1 MKKLNTEQQAEIIMD
16 FLESE
21 WASLAEKI
29 LDLKTIELNRFKQ
42 LFVDTWKFFMKE
54 ETSDTTV
61 SRKSLPLITA
71 MAGITNLN
79 CYPKGISTYTFDVCI
94 ICVKGLLKS
103 IANPD
108 LGYYHFND
116 GYICCYIYERYE
128 SFIHIDCF
136 SEEFDSLAYE
146 LWENSGDD
154 EEFVL

>member
-71 MAGITNLN
+71 MA
-79 CYPKGISTYTFDVCI
+79 
-94 ICVKGLLKS
+94 
-103 IANPD
+103 
-108 LGYYHFND
+108 
-116 GYICCYIYERYE
+116 
-128 SFIHIDCF
+128 
-136 SEEFDSLAYE
+136 
-146 LWENSGDD
+146 
-154 EEFVL
+154 